1 MATLPARKSREGE
14 RKMEKDGLD
23 KERKRDSG
31 KRVYRR
37 RERESERGLI

>member
-23 KERKRDSG
+23 KERQERQWEKG
-31 KRVYRR
+31 LKTE
-37 RERESERGLI
+37 RERE